1 MNAVS
6 NERVKELREWVGEM
20 FGHIPLRMPS
30 DYVKRDE
37 VIAILNEY
45 ADKLRAGGSSVESSH
60 IGGSAK
66 HTEGG
71 SCASPSPGSISRE
84 DEAALIAA
92 QIEKWATA
100 ADILSGM
107 ARKLQPLAYGEPGG
121 FSDGDIDLMRKA
133 KAIILAQQP
142 SPAANCGKTEF
153 VTITEKDAD
162 DVVEYIVLSVSPGQ
176 GLRNWLIKKGVA
188 VEDSK

>member
-1 MNAVS
+1 MISKEQMNAVS

-84 DEAALIAA
+84 DEAAEWLVRTTLNDWV
-92 QIEKWATA
+92 EFLK
-100 ADILSGM
+100 LPGM
-107 ARKLQPLAYGEPGG
+107 DKELEGYVWDEVDERALARL
-121 FSDGDIDLMRKA
+121 RA
-133 KAIILAQQP
+133 K
-142 SPAANCGKTEF
+142 
-153 VTITEKDAD
+153 
-162 DVVEYIVLSVSPGQ
+162 VS
-176 GLRNWLIKKGVA
+176 K
-188 VEDSK
+188 

>member
-84 DEAALIAA
+84 DEAADIEANVQRVIDEAMDIWAGGSFYTPDDDLKYWRLIR
-92 QIEKWATA
+92 
-100 ADILSGM
+100 
-107 ARKLQPLAYGEPGG
+107 ARL
-121 FSDGDIDLMRKA
+121 
-133 KAIILAQQP
+133 QQP
-142 SPAANCGKTEF
+142 SPDANKP
-153 VTITEKDAD
+153 V
-162 DVVEYIVLSVSPGQ
+162 SV
-176 GLRNWLIKKGVA
+176 K
-188 VEDSK
+188 EDK